1 MARVSG
7 PGEGYINGAVSLPL
21 TRRFAAPSPFGRGEL
36 LRMPA
41 MFANKEILVKSRI
54 GALILLTITASFIVT
69 PTARAQAAPP
79 ATAAETSTVDDTIS
93 ASEADAAP
101 SRKFITWNEF
111 DGKYVT
117 ARVGGGFLYEFN
129 AYAQSDESKQQFAMH
144 PQEKVRDFRVLLK
157 GTFKFFKR
165 PVTYQFGYMYDAALG
180 EWRVRQSGIMVDVP
194 EILGSIFVGR
204 AKEGFSLNKVMVGY
218 AGWTNERFTM
228 NDAMIPILADGVKW
242 LGHDKKH
249 HMIWNLG
256 IFKDWISQKESF
268 STYDHQV
275 VGRIAWLPKMADTD
289 KTVLHIGLGARYG
302 VPKDHRLQPRSRPES
317 FTAPYF
323 LDTGKFDVN
332 NTKMLGPEVYYRP
345 GSLLIGS
352 EYFFQKVDAP
362 QSGNPLFHGGDVFVS
377 WLATGEVRT
386 YNTRGGYFNGVV
398 PAHSIF
404 SGGRGAWE
412 LVGRFSYTDLDGG
425 TLRGGKFWRITP
437 MVNWHMSPNMR
448 LEMVYGYGSL
458 DKFNITG
465 GTQFFQTRIQ
475 FQL

>member
-1 MARVSG
+1 V
-7 PGEGYINGAVSLPL
+7 
-21 TRRFAAPSPFGRGEL
+21 
-36 LRMPA
+36 
-41 MFANKEILVKSRI
+41 VKSRI
-54 GALILLTITASFIVT
+54 GAHALLIVAAAFTVMPTLL
-69 PTARAQAAPP
+69 AQTTPP
-79 ATAAETSTVDDTIS
+79 ASAAESSTLDDTMT
-93 ASEADAAP
+93 ASEADAP
-101 SRKFITWNEF
+101 SARKLVKWNEL
-111 DGKYVT
+111 DGKYAT

-129 AYAQSDESKQQFAMH
+129 AYAQNEESKQQFAMH
-144 PQEKVRDFRVLLK
+144 PQEKVRDFRILL
-157 GTFKFFKR
+157 GGRFKFFKR
-165 PVTYQFGYMYDAALG
+165 SVTYQFGYMYDAALG

-194 EILGSIFVGR
+194 ELLGSIFVGR
-204 AKEGFSLNKVMVGY
+204 TKEGFSLNKVMVGY
-218 AGWTNERFTM
+218 AGWSMERFTM

-242 LGHDKKH
+242 LGSDKKH
-249 HMIWNLG
+249 HMLWNLG
-256 IFKDWISQKESF
+256 IYKDWISQKESF

-275 VGRIAWLPKMADTD
+275 VGRVAWLPEMSDAD
-289 KTVLHIGLGARYG
+289 KTVLHIGLSVRYG
-302 VPKDHRLQPRSRPES
+302 VPKDHRIQPRSRPES

-323 LDTGKFDVN
+323 LDTGKFTAN
-332 NTKMLGPEVYYRP
+332 NTRMLGPEVYYRP
-345 GSLLIGS
+345 GSVLIGS

-377 WLATGEVRT
+377 WLPTGEVRT
-386 YNTRGGYFNGVV
+386 YNTRGGYFNGIV
-398 PAHSIF
+398 PNHSLF

-425 TLRGGKFWRITP
+425 TLKGGKFWRITP

>member
-1 MARVSG
+1 M
-7 PGEGYINGAVSLPL
+7 
-21 TRRFAAPSPFGRGEL
+21 
-36 LRMPA
+36 
-41 MFANKEILVKSRI
+41 KSRI
-54 GALILLTITASFIVT
+54 GALVLLIITASFIVT
-69 PTARAQAAPP
+69 PTVRAQATPP
-79 ATAAETSTVDDTIS
+79 PPQATDSTLDDTMT
-93 ASEADAAP
+93 ASEADAP
-101 SRKFITWNEF
+101 SSRNLVKWNEF
-111 DGKYVT
+111 DGKYAT
-117 ARVGGGFLYEFN
+117 IRVGGGLLLEIN

-144 PQEKVRDFRVLLK
+144 PQEKLRDHRILIGGK
-157 GTFKFFKR
+157 FKFFKR
-165 PVTYQFGYMYDAALG
+165 PVTYQFGYMYDGAL
-180 EWRVRQSGIMVDVP
+180 EVWRVRQSGLMVDVP
-194 EILGSIFVGR
+194 EILGSVFIGR
-204 AKEGFSLNKVMVGY
+204 TKEGFSLNKVMVGY
-218 AGWTNERFTM
+218 SGWAMERMTM

-256 IFKDWISQKESF
+256 FYKDWISQKESF

-275 VGRIAWLPKMADTD
+275 VGRIAWLPEMSDAD
-289 KTVLHIGLGARYG
+289 KTVLHIGLSARYG
-302 VPKDHRLQPRSRPES
+302 VPKNNLIQPRSRPES

-323 LDTGKFDVN
+323 LDTGKFAAN

-362 QSGNPLFHGGDVFVS
+362 QSGNPLFHGGDAFVS
-377 WLATGEVRT
+377 WLPTGEVRT
-386 YNTRGGYFNGVV
+386 YNTRGGYFNGII
-398 PAHSIF
+398 PKHSVF

-412 LVGRFSYTDLDGG
+412 LVGRFSYTNLNGG
-425 TLRGGKFWRITP
+425 TLRGGTFWRITP
-437 MVNWHMSPNMR
+437 MVNWHMSPNVR